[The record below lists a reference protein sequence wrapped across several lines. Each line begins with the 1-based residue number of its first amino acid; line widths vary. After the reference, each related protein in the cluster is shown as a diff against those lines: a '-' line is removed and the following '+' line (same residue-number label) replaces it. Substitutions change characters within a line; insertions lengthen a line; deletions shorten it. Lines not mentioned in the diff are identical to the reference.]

1 MRFSIIGSGNVA
13 TQLGIFLTK
22 QNEAVQVF
30 SKTLSNAKVL
40 ANKLDASVSESIKDL
55 VEVDLLIIAI
65 SDDQIEE
72 VSDTIELSATTI
84 THTSGT
90 KSIDLLNR
98 HAKYGLLYPLQ
109 TFTKD
114 RLVQFDQV
122 PVFIEGNNNDAYKK
136 IESIAS
142 ANFKLVKSIS
152 FEQRQKL
159 HVGAV
164 VVNNFVNHLL
174 AKTDDYLKVAD
185 MDMTYLMPLIQE
197 TIAKVYDFSAKDI
210 QTGPAARGDQ
220 STIDKHI
227 DLIDDAALKEI
238 YKVITNSILNFTN

>member
-13 TQLGIFLTK
+13 TQLGSFLTK

-30 SKTLSNAKVL
+30 SKTPSNANVL
-40 ANKLDASVSESIKDL
+40 ANKLDASVPENIKDL

-72 VSDTIELSATTI
+72 VSQAIELTATTI
-84 THTSGT
+84 AHTSGT

-122 PVFIEGNNNDAYKK
+122 PVFIEGITKML
-136 IESIAS
+136 I
-142 ANFKLVKSIS
+142 
-152 FEQRQKL
+152 
-159 HVGAV
+159 
-164 VVNNFVNHLL
+164 
-174 AKTDDYLKVAD
+174 KT
-185 MDMTYLMPLIQE
+185 
-197 TIAKVYDFSAKDI
+197 
-210 QTGPAARGDQ
+210 
-220 STIDKHI
+220 
-227 DLIDDAALKEI
+227 
-238 YKVITNSILNFTN
+238 LNR